1 MKSNILH
8 KILAHKKNEVE
19 AQRKKVQLEELRE
32 RVKTTDAP
40 RSLAAAL
47 KATPQLAVIAE
58 VKKGSPSAGTIRPN
72 FNPVEIAQQYAANG
86 ADALSVLTDEHFFQ
100 GHLDYIAAIRPHVDV
115 PILRKEFIIDE
126 YQLYEARAAGA
137 DAVLLIVA
145 ALKQSE
151 LEQFLFITD
160 KLKMQ
165 AIVEVHNEKEME
177 RALQAG
183 AAIVGINNRNL
194 ETFEIDLGVTERLAP
209 IAGND
214 IVLVGESGISKWD
227 DLQRMAAA
235 GVDAV
240 LVGSHFMRQDDPG
253 EALAAFKKGISH
265 PWRGRKE

>member
-1 MKSNILH
+1 MQANILH
-8 KILAHKKNEVE
+8 KILDHKRFEVE
-19 AQRKKVQLEELRE
+19 TQRKKVRLEELRE
-32 RVKTTDAP
+32 RVQMTAAP

-47 KATPQLAVIAE
+47 TATPQLAVIAE
-58 VKKGSPSAGTIRPN
+58 VKKASPSAGTIRPN
-72 FNPVEIAQQYAANG
+72 FNPVEIAQQYASNG

-100 GHLDYIAAIRPHVDV
+100 GHLDFITDIRPHVDI

-126 YQLYEARAAGA
+126 YQLYEACAAGA

-145 ALKQSE
+145 ALPQSE
-151 LEQFLFITD
+151 LERFLLITGN
-160 KLKMQ
+160 LKMQ
-165 AIVEVHNEKEME
+165 AIVEVHNEQEME

-209 IAGND
+209 MAGD
-214 IVLVGESGISKWD
+214 DVVLVGESGISTRD

-240 LVGSHFMRQDDPG
+240 LVGSHFMRQPDPG
-253 EALAAFKKGISH
+253 EALAEFKKGISH
-265 PWRGRKE
+265 PWRGR